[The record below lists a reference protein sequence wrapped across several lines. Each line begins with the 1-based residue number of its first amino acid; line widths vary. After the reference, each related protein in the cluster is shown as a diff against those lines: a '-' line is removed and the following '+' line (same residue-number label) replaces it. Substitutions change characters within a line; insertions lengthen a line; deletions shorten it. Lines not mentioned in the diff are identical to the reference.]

1 MKDEVEESVVDDL
14 LQGYLDEERQHTSE
28 LEGKART
35 TFQQLIEN
43 AEGPKAM
50 NASHLPQPVDR
61 SD

>member
-35 TFQQLIEN
+35 TFQSSSRTL
-43 AEGPKAM
+43 KA
-50 NASHLPQPVDR
+50 R
-61 SD
+61 RR